1 MAAADDY
8 TPDRLMAFLR
18 DAAMQGR
25 INPAVAKSR
34 QSAIEQLFVE
44 LDERERADIRRID
57 VDRLCQ
63 RLHKLQDSS
72 IRPEVVMVYNK
83 RVQAALADY
92 FAWLDNPQ
100 GFSSIGGDGFRK
112 EKRHAASDK
121 EVAREQKALE
131 EITLA
136 ASEWPA
142 DLVAVPL
149 REDRIVYVQNL
160 PLDLTAREA
169 RKIARVIQ
177 ALAQDADAPGAED
190 AASHED

>member
-1 MAAADDY
+1 MAAEDY
-8 TPDRLMAFLR
+8 TPERLMAFLR

-92 FAWLDNPQ
+92 FAWLDDPQ
-100 GFSSIGGDGFRK
+100 AFSSIGGDGFRK
-112 EKRHAASDK
+112 EKRHVATDQ

-131 EITLA
+131 EITLSV
-136 ASEWPA
+136 SEWA
-142 DLVAVPL
+142 GDLVAVPL
-149 REDRIVYVQNL
+149 RADRTVYVQNL
-160 PLDLTAREA
+160 PLDLTLREA
-169 RKIARVIQ
+169 RKIARVIE
-177 ALAQDADAPGAED
+177 ALAQDAGAHDEG
-190 AASHED
+190 

>member
-1 MAAADDY
+1 MAADDY

-18 DAAMQGR
+18 DSAMQGLV
-25 INPAVAKSR
+25 NPAVAKSR
-34 QSAIEQLFVE
+34 ISAIEQLFVE
-44 LDERERADIRRID
+44 LDDKERADIRRID

-63 RLHKLQDSS
+63 RLHKIQDSS

-100 GFSSIGGDGFRK
+100 AFSSIGGDGFRK
-112 EKRHAASDK
+112 DKRHVGSDQ

-131 EITLA
+131 EITLS
-136 ASEWPA
+136 ASEWAA

-149 REDRIVYVQNL
+149 REDRTVYVQNL
-160 PLDLTAREA
+160 PLDLTLREA
-169 RKIARVIQ
+169 KKISRVIQ
-177 ALAQDADAPGAED
+177 AMAQDADAPGHDED
-190 AASHED
+190 

>member
-18 DAAMQGR
+18 DAAMQGL

-34 QSAIEQLFVE
+34 QSAVEQLFVE
-44 LDERERADIRRID
+44 LDDAERADIRRID

-92 FAWLDNPQ
+92 FAWLENAQ

-121 EVAREQKALE
+121 EIAREQKALE

-177 ALAQDADAPGAED
+177 ALAQDADAPGADED
-190 AASHED
+190 AAS

>member
-1 MAAADDY
+1 MAAAENHY
-8 TPDRLMAFLR
+8 TPERLMAFLR
-18 DAAMQGR
+18 DAAIQGR
-25 INPAVAKSR
+25 LNPAVAKSR

-44 LDERERADIRRID
+44 LEPAERADIRRID

-92 FAWLDNPQ
+92 FAWLDDPQ

-112 EKRHAASDK
+112 EKRHAPSDQ

-149 REDRIVYVQNL
+149 REDRTVYVQNL
-160 PLDLTAREA
+160 PLDLTPREA
-169 RKIARVIQ
+169 RKIARVIE
-177 ALAQDADAPGAED
+177 AMAQGADAPDADED
-190 AASHED
+190 

>member
-1 MAAADDY
+1 MAADDY

-44 LDERERADIRRID
+44 LDDRERADIRRID

-121 EVAREQKALE
+121 EIAREQKALE

-160 PLDLTAREA
+160 PLDLTSQEA

-177 ALAQDADAPGAED
+177 AMAQDADAPGADGD
-190 AASHED
+190 AASP

>member
-1 MAAADDY
+1 MASADDY

-112 EKRHAASDK
+112 EKRHTPSDK

-177 ALAQDADAPGAED
+177 ALAQDADAPGADED
-190 AASHED
+190 AASR

>member
-1 MAAADDY
+1 MAAAEHDY
-8 TPDRLMAFLR
+8 TPERLMAFLR
-18 DAAMQGR
+18 DAAIQGR
-25 INPAVAKSR
+25 LNPAVAKSR

-44 LDERERADIRRID
+44 LEPAERADIRRID

-92 FAWLDNPQ
+92 FAWLDDPQ

-112 EKRHAASDK
+112 EKRHAPSDQ

-149 REDRIVYVQNL
+149 REDRTVYVQNL
-160 PLDLTAREA
+160 PLDLTPREA
-169 RKIARVIQ
+169 RKIARVIE
-177 ALAQDADAPGAED
+177 AMAQGADAPDADED
-190 AASHED
+190 

>member
-1 MAAADDY
+1 MAAAEHY
-8 TPDRLMAFLR
+8 TPERLMAFLR
-18 DAAMQGR
+18 EAAMQGR
-25 INPAVAKSR
+25 LNPAVAKSR

-44 LDERERADIRRID
+44 LEPAERADIRRID

-92 FAWLDNPQ
+92 FAWLDDPQ

-112 EKRHAASDK
+112 EKRHAPSDK
-121 EVAREQKALE
+121 VLAREQKALE

-149 REDRIVYVQNL
+149 REDRTVYVQNL
-160 PLDLTAREA
+160 PLDLTPREA

-177 ALAQDADAPGAED
+177 AMAQGADASDADED
-190 AASHED
+190 

>member
-1 MAAADDY
+1 MASADDY

-100 GFSSIGGDGFRK
+100 AFSSIGGDGFRK

-121 EVAREQKALE
+121 EIAREQKALE

-177 ALAQDADAPGAED
+177 ALAQDADAPGADED
-190 AASHED
+190 AASQ

>member
-1 MAAADDY
+1 MAADDY

-121 EVAREQKALE
+121 EIAREQKALE

-160 PLDLTAREA
+160 PLDLTSQEA

-177 ALAQDADAPGAED
+177 AMAQDADAPGADGD
-190 AASHED
+190 AASP

>member
-1 MAAADDY
+1 MAADDY

-100 GFSSIGGDGFRK
+100 AFSSIGGDGFRK

-121 EVAREQKALE
+121 EIAREQKALE
-131 EITLA
+131 EITLS

-142 DLVAVPL
+142 DLIAVPL
-149 REDRIVYVQNL
+149 REDRTVYVQNL

-177 ALAQDADAPGAED
+177 AMAQDADAPGADED
-190 AASHED
+190 AASE

>member
-1 MAAADDY
+1 MAAAENHY
-8 TPDRLMAFLR
+8 TPERLMAFLR

-25 INPAVAKSR
+25 VNPAVAKSR
-34 QSAIEQLFVE
+34 QAAIEQLFVE
-44 LDERERADIRRID
+44 LDDAERADIRRID

-92 FAWLDNPQ
+92 FAWLDDPQ

-112 EKRHAASDK
+112 EKRHAPSDQ

-149 REDRIVYVQNL
+149 REDRVVYVQNL

-177 ALAQDADAPGAED
+177 AMAQDADASDTDED
-190 AASHED
+190 

>member
-1 MAAADDY
+1 MAADDY

-18 DAAMQGR
+18 SAAVGGML
-25 INPAVAKSR
+25 NPAVAKSR
-34 QSAIEQLFVE
+34 LSAVEQLFVE
-44 LDERERADIRRID
+44 LDDAERADIRRID

-83 RVQAALADY
+83 RTQAALADY
-92 FAWLDNPQ
+92 FAWLDNPDT
-100 GFSSIGGDGFRK
+100 FSSIGGDGLRK
-112 EKRHAASDK
+112 EKRHAPSGN
-121 EVAREQKALE
+121 ELAREQKALE

-149 REDRIVYVQNL
+149 REDRTIYVQNL
-160 PLDLTAREA
+160 PLDLSLQEA
-169 RKIARVIQ
+169 KKISRVI
-177 ALAQDADAPGAED
+177 LAMARDADAPGHD
-190 AASHED
+190 AD

>member
-1 MAAADDY
+1 MASADDY

-121 EVAREQKALE
+121 EIAREQKALE

-177 ALAQDADAPGAED
+177 AMAQDADAPGADGD
-190 AASHED
+190 AASP

>member
-1 MAAADDY
+1 MAAAEDY
-8 TPDRLMAFLR
+8 TPERLMAFLR
-18 DAAMQGR
+18 DAAVQGWV
-25 INPAVAKSR
+25 NPAVAKSR
-34 QSAIEQLFVE
+34 QAAIEALFVE
-44 LDERERADIRRID
+44 LDDKERADIRRID

-72 IRPEVVMVYNK
+72 IRPEVVTLYNK

-92 FAWLDNPQ
+92 FAWLDNPR
-100 GFSSIGGDGFRK
+100 GFSSIGGDGLRK
-112 EKRHAASDK
+112 EKRHAASDN
-121 EVAREQKALE
+121 EIAREQKALE

-169 RKIARVIQ
+169 RKISRVIL
-177 ALAQDADAPGAED
+177 ALAQDAGAPA
-190 AASHED
+190 AASCG

>member
-1 MAAADDY
+1 MAADDY

-121 EVAREQKALE
+121 EIAREQKALE

-177 ALAQDADAPGAED
+177 ALAQDADAPGADED
-190 AASHED
+190 AASP

>member
-1 MAAADDY
+1 MAAAQDY
-8 TPDRLMAFLR
+8 TPERLMAFLR
-18 DAAMQGR
+18 DAAVQGWV
-25 INPAVAKSR
+25 NPAVAKSR
-34 QSAIEQLFVE
+34 QAAIEQLFVE
-44 LDERERADIRRID
+44 LDDKERADIRRID

-72 IRPEVVMVYNK
+72 IRPEVVTLYNK

-92 FAWLDNPQ
+92 FAWLDNPR
-100 GFSSIGGDGFRK
+100 GFSSIGGDGLRK
-112 EKRHAASDK
+112 DKRHAASDK
-121 EVAREQKALE
+121 EIAREQKALE

-169 RKIARVIQ
+169 RKISRVIL
-177 ALAQDADAPGAED
+177 ALAQDADASAADED
-190 AASHED
+190 

>member
-1 MAAADDY
+1 MAADDY

-44 LDERERADIRRID
+44 LDEHERADIRRID

-121 EVAREQKALE
+121 EIAREQKALE

-160 PLDLTAREA
+160 PLDLTSQEA

-177 ALAQDADAPGAED
+177 AMAQDADAPGADGD
-190 AASHED
+190 AASP

>member
-1 MAAADDY
+1 MATNDY

-18 DAAMQGR
+18 DGAVKGL

-34 QSAIEQLFVE
+34 LSAVEQLFVE

-100 GFSSIGGDGFRK
+100 TFSSIGGDGLRK
-112 EKRHAASDK
+112 EKRHVATDK
-121 EVAREQKALE
+121 ETSRETKALE
-131 EITLA
+131 EITLS

-149 REDRIVYVQNL
+149 REDRTVYVQNL
-160 PLDLTAREA
+160 PLDLTRQEA
-169 RKIARVIQ
+169 QKLSRVI
-177 ALAQDADAPGAED
+177 LAMARDADAPGHD
-190 AASHED
+190 AD

>member
-1 MAAADDY
+1 MAADDY

-34 QSAIEQLFVE
+34 QSAIEALFVE

-72 IRPEVVMVYNK
+72 IRPEVVAVYNK

-92 FAWLDNPQ
+92 FAWLDDPQ
-100 GFSSIGGDGFRK
+100 AFSSIGGDGFRK

-177 ALAQDADAPGAED
+177 AMAQDADAPGADED
-190 AASHED
+190 TASR

>member
-1 MAAADDY
+1 MAADDY

-100 GFSSIGGDGFRK
+100 AFSSIGGDGFRK
-112 EKRHAASDK
+112 EKRHAPSDK

-149 REDRIVYVQNL
+149 REDRTVYVQNL
-160 PLDLTAREA
+160 PLDLSPREA
-169 RKIARVIQ
+169 GKIARVIA
-177 ALAQDADAPGAED
+177 ALAQDADTSGHDED
-190 AASHED
+190 

>member
-34 QSAIEQLFVE
+34 QNAIEALFVE

-72 IRPEVVMVYNK
+72 IRPEVVAVYNK

-112 EKRHAASDK
+112 EKRHVASDK

-169 RKIARVIQ
+169 RKIARVIE
-177 ALAQDADAPGAED
+177 ALAQDADAPDTE
-190 AASHED
+190 

>member
-1 MAAADDY
+1 MASNDY

-18 DAAMQGR
+18 DGAVKGL

-34 QSAIEQLFVE
+34 LSAVEQLFVE
-44 LDERERADIRRID
+44 LDERERADIRRIA
-57 VDRLCQ
+57 VDRLCP

-72 IRPEVVMVYNK
+72 IRPEVVAVYNK
-83 RVQAALADY
+83 RAQAALTDY

-100 GFSSIGGDGFRK
+100 GFSSIGGDGLRK

-121 EVAREQKALE
+121 ELAREQKALE

-136 ASEWPA
+136 ASELPT

-149 REDRIVYVQNL
+149 REDRTVYVQNL
-160 PLDLTAREA
+160 PLDLSLAEA
-169 RKIARVIQ
+169 KKISRVI
-177 ALAQDADAPGAED
+177 LAMARDADAAGHD
-190 AASHED
+190 AD